1 MARQSFRGAGGVGAV
16 VLPYDRRGV
25 AGEFEVTAIT
35 QPVLANGERRL
46 EGALAVVASGVLV
59 VVGILVAGWAFAG

>member
-1 MARQSFRGAGGVGAV
+1 
-16 VLPYDRRGV
+16 V